1 MLSFFF
7 FSEGRSRDATSH
19 HRFAESQCRGG
30 FLGGRGGIRSGSW
43 KCNDGND
50 PIGDTPAFH

>member
-1 MLSFFF
+1 MQPLITDLQSP
-7 FSEGRSRDATSH
+7 SVVVEK
-19 HRFAESQCRGG
+19 
-30 FLGGRGGIRSGSW
+30 GGRGGIPSGSW